1 MKAHKFVGLANPV
14 YLPDDIQV
22 EIAIVPSSVYN
33 VRSNQKRGAAEV
45 TSFTVHE
52 TANYNAGA
60 NADMHKRWLHS
71 GAGGAYVGFNLVVDD
86 KKLIQLTPFDEVT
99 WAAGTPGGNRTSDH
113 LEICVNSDINHTKAR
128 RNGAAIAAGVLKAR
142 GISINSGLVQHNM
155 WTRKNCPAL
164 MRANNN
170 AIWNNTFVP
179 MVKEFYSGSTPDP
192 FEVGTRVKATDR
204 LNVRQGYGTDYTVT
218 HLLEVGDEAEII
230 ADNSGRT
237 TAYAD
242 GYVWANIAHE
252 AGSGWAASN
261 WLEPTGEPA
270 PPPTRDTFTT
280 RYELPFR
287 KDDYGFNAAITA
299 TLPVGTTGKILS
311 GPEMRDGIGWYRAD
325 VNGHGEGWLPA
336 SILRTL
342 DIEGG
347 DV

>member
-1 MKAHKFVGLANPV
+1 MAMKAHKFVGLANPV

-33 VRSNQKRGAAEV
+33 VRSNQKRGASEV

-128 RNGAAIAAGVLKAR
+128 RNGAAVAAGVLKAR

-179 MVKEFYSGSTPDP
+179 MVKEFYAGGSNPEPTPSPNPDP
-192 FEVGTRVKATDR
+192 TPAYEKASPVQALADERPFLMTD
-204 LNVRQGYGTDYTVT
+204 GG
-218 HLLEVGDEAEII
+218 
-230 ADNSGRT
+230 
-237 TAYAD
+237 
-242 GYVWANIAHE
+242 
-252 AGSGWAASN
+252 
-261 WLEPTGEPA
+261 
-270 PPPTRDTFTT
+270 
-280 RYELPFR
+280 
-287 KDDYGFNAAITA
+287 AIF
-299 TLPVGTTGKILS
+299 V
-311 GPEMRDGIGWYRAD
+311 RAD
-325 VNGHGEGWLPA
+325 VIVEAVRDTPRLKYAGGSARVGPDVLKGQRFAVDYLIVNNDMSLYWLTPWSTRIKYEDTRIIEEG
-336 SILRTL
+336 
-342 DIEGG
+342 
-347 DV
+347 